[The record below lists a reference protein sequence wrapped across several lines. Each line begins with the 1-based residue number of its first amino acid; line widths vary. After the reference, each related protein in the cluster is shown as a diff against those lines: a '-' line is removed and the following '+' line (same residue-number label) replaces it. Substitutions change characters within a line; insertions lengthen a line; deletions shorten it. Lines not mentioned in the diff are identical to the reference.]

1 MPKISQIN
9 YSIQF
14 EPIFSKFTFNGTQVI
29 TLNTSSTN
37 SFTLNAA
44 ELKITKCYLMYKGKS
59 INTKFKLNPKDET
72 LKIKFSKKISGKVKI
87 CIEFVG

>member
-59 INTKFKLNPKDET
+59 INTKFKSFGIGKEKNSCFNDSSTFNPKFY
-72 LKIKFSKKISGKVKI
+72 KR
-87 CIEFVG
+87 